1 MPFLLL
7 AAACLDYMSS
17 STDSRS
23 IDSTSQDSR
32 ADSRGTGWQRI
43 SRRLRSQPRP
53 EPEESIPLRVLVQ
66 ALVTVGILATDLAAA
81 DSADSLNISI
91 WAVPSSVVGAF
102 WSYRQRH
109 KPNIPVQFCIALAML
124 IALGLFFTRL
134 WGERNDTRLALATL
148 LIHLQV
154 FHSFD
159 LPRRKDLGYSVV
171 IGLILLGVAATLSQ
185 TLSFA
190 PLLLAFFGI
199 AVPVLVLDY
208 RSRLGL
214 ASQNFRRIGLDLAP
228 KRLWRFLAVGLGLGL
243 AIFLALPRFPGY
255 QLRSFPVSAPIQLQ
269 QQFDSSAVVN
279 PGYVQPGA
287 EQPGV
292 GSQGLNPSTGPG
304 ELNQQFYYG
313 FNSKI
318 NQNLRG
324 TLKPQVVMR
333 VRSQA
338 PGFWRVL
345 AFDHYTGQG
354 WEISRNDEAQKYE
367 RPQWSFR
374 FNLPW
379 SVTLNRVRT
388 VIQSYTVVST
398 LPNLIPTLYEPKELY
413 FPTEQVALDSEGGL
427 RSPVPLSEGLT
438 YTVISEVPYRNRSL
452 LNQVEQA
459 PSAIQSTY
467 LQLPAAVADP
477 IRQQTEAILSKSPKP
492 ITVPY
497 EAALYLAQYLKQTY
511 QIQPDLPFFEANED
525 LATAFLTTYKGGYP
539 DHFATTLT
547 VMLRSIGI
555 PARLAM
561 GFSPGK
567 FNPFTG
573 FYLVQNTDAHAIT
586 EVYFHKY
593 GWFSFDPIP
602 GHALF
607 PPSIEESSAFGV
619 LQQFWNWVAGWLP
632 SPLRGWLNQLFSW
645 LGSGIGQLL
654 GWLTRLSQSWLGL
667 LIGTGLL
674 IGLAF
679 LGWLGWIGLKRW
691 RYHRWLAKLPPM
703 EALYQKMLKHLAAAG
718 LPKQAAQTPLEYV
731 EYVAACRQRMGIP
744 AIKLEAI
751 EMISHAYVQWRYGQR
766 SPDLNLVAQYLKRL
780 AKTSGNSGKYPSING
795 SARL

>member
-1 MPFLLL
+1 
-7 AAACLDYMSS
+7 
-17 STDSRS
+17 
-23 IDSTSQDSR
+23 
-32 ADSRGTGWQRI
+32 
-43 SRRLRSQPRP
+43 
-53 EPEESIPLRVLVQ
+53 LVQ

-91 WAVPSSVVGAF
+91 WAVPASWIGAV
-102 WSYRQRH
+102 WSWRQRR
-109 KPNIPVQFCIALAML
+109 KPNIPVQFGIALAML
-124 IALGLFFTRL
+124 VALGLFFMRL

-154 FHSFD
+154 LHSFD
-159 LPRRKDLGYSVV
+159 LPRRKDLGYSMV

-185 TLSFA
+185 TISFA
-190 PLLLAFFGI
+190 PLLLAFFVI
-199 AVPVLVLDY
+199 ALPVLVLDY

-214 ASQNFRRIGLDLAP
+214 SAQGFRQIGLDLTP
-228 KRLWRFLAVGLGLGL
+228 KRLWRFLALALGLGL
-243 AIFLALPRFPGY
+243 TIFLALPRFPGY

-279 PGYVQPGA
+279 PGYVQDGKPQAG
-287 EQPGV
+287 G
-292 GSQGLNPSTGPG
+292 GQGLNPTTGPG

-324 TLKPQVVMR
+324 SLKPRTVMR

-345 AFDHYTGQG
+345 AFDRYTGQG
-354 WEISRNDEAQKYE
+354 WEVSRNDEAEKLE

-379 SVTLNRVRT
+379 SVTLNRTRS
-388 VIQSYTVVST
+388 VIQSYTVVSD
-398 LPNLIPTLYEPKELY
+398 LPNLVPALYEPKELY
-413 FPTEQVALDSEGGL
+413 FPTNQVAIDSEGGL

-452 LNQVEQA
+452 LNQA
-459 PSAIQSTY
+459 TSSPSAIRSAY
-467 LQLPAAVADP
+467 LQVPEGVAEP

-492 ITVPY
+492 ITADY
-497 EAALYLAQYLKQTY
+497 EAALYLAQYLKQNY
-511 QIQPDLPFFEANED
+511 QIQPELPFFEANED
-525 LATAFLTTYKGGYP
+525 IATAFLNTYQGGYP

-561 GFSPGK
+561 GFSTGK

-573 FYLVQNTDAHAIT
+573 FYVVQNTDAHAIT

-632 SPLRGWLNQLFSW
+632 SPLRGWLNQIFGGLAAGLSW
-645 LGSGIGQLL
+645 LL
-654 GWLTRLSQSWLGL
+654 GWLVRLSQSWLGL
-667 LIGTGLL
+667 LLGLGLL
-674 IGLAF
+674 TGLAF
-679 LGWLGWIGLKRW
+679 LGWLIWASFKNW
-691 RYHRWLAKLPPM
+691 RYRRWLAKLPPM
-703 EALYQKMLKHLAAAG
+703 EALYQKMLKTLAAAG
-718 LPKQAAQTPLEYV
+718 LTKRAAQTPLEY
-731 EYVAACRQRMGIP
+731 ASDCREHLGDR
-744 AIKLEAI
+744 AIEAEAVEAI
-751 EMISHAYVQWRYGQR
+751 SQAYVQWRYGQ
-766 SPDLNLVAQYLKRL
+766 SAPDLRALEQHLKQLQLPKRSRTVL
-780 AKTSGNSGKYPSING
+780 FAKALSAKAS
-795 SARL
+795 SARV

>member
-1 MPFLLL
+1 
-7 AAACLDYMSS
+7 MSS
-17 STDSRS
+17 STDSPAA
-23 IDSTSQDSR
+23 SR
-32 ADSRGTGWQRI
+32 QPPPSETRWQKL
-43 SRRLRSQPRP
+43 RRQFKNQPRP

-81 DSADSLNISI
+81 DSADSLKISI
-91 WAVPSSVVGAF
+91 WAVPASLIGGF
-102 WSYRQRH
+102 WSWRQRH

-124 IALGLFFTRL
+124 MALGLFFTRL

-159 LPRRKDLGYSVV
+159 LPRRRDLGYSVV

-190 PLLLAFFGI
+190 PLLLAFFVI
-199 AVPVLVLDY
+199 ALPVLMLDY

-214 ASQNFRRIGLDLAP
+214 AGQDFRQIGLDLTP
-228 KRLWRFLAVGLGLGL
+228 KRLWRLSALALGLGL

-279 PGYVQPGA
+279 PGYMQGGKNQ
-287 EQPGV
+287 EG
-292 GSQGLNPSTGPG
+292 GGTQGLNPTTGPG
-304 ELNQQFYYG
+304 ELNRDFYYG

-324 TLKPQVVMR
+324 SLKPRVVMR

-345 AFDHYTGQG
+345 AFDRYTGQG
-354 WEISRNDEAQKYE
+354 WEVSRNDKAEKLE

-374 FNLPW
+374 FSLPW
-379 SVTLNRVRT
+379 SVTLSRVRS

-413 FPTEQVALDSEGGL
+413 FPTNQIAIDSEGGL

-438 YTVISEVPYRNRSL
+438 YTVISEVPYRNRTL
-452 LNQVEQA
+452 LNQAAA
-459 PSAIQSTY
+459 PPSTIQTSY
-467 LQLPAAVADP
+467 LQIPEAVAAP
-477 IRQQTEAILSKSPKP
+477 IRQQTEAILAQSPKP
-492 ITVPY
+492 ITTAY
-497 EAALYLAQYLKQTY
+497 ETALYLAQHLKQNF
-511 QIQPDLPFFEANED
+511 QILPELPFFEANED
-525 LATAFLTTYKGGYP
+525 IAIAFLKVYQGGYP

-561 GFSPGK
+561 GFATGK

-573 FYLVQNTDAHAIT
+573 FYVVQNTDAHAIT

-632 SPLRGWLNQLFSW
+632 SPLRGWLNQVFGW
-645 LGSGIGQLL
+645 IGAGISRLL
-654 GWLTRLSQSWLGL
+654 GWLLLLSQSWLGL
-667 LIGTGLL
+667 LVGMGLL
-674 IGLAF
+674 TGLAF
-679 LGWLGWIGLKRW
+679 LGWLGWAGFKGW
-691 RYHRWLAKLPPM
+691 RYRRWLAQMPPM
-703 EALYQKMLKHLAAAG
+703 EALYQKMLKEFSNEAG
-718 LPKQAAQTPLEYV
+718 LPKRAAQTPLEY
-731 EYVAACRQRMGIP
+731 AADLPGSGWVSELRRLQQI
-744 AIKLEAI
+744 EAI
-751 EMISHAYVQWRYGQR
+751 SAGLCAVALWSKLGQ
-766 SPDLNLVAQYLKRL
+766 SPPDLGELDAAPEAVAGSEAQ
-780 AKTSGNSGKYPSING
+780 TSRGG
-795 SARL
+795 

>member
-1 MPFLLL
+1 
-7 AAACLDYMSS
+7 MSRL
-17 STDSRS
+17 TDPNLTS
-23 IDSTSQDSR
+23 DSPTPTASL
-32 ADSRGTGWQRI
+32 WQRL
-43 SRRLRSQPRP
+43 RERLKNQPRP

-91 WAVPSSVVGAF
+91 WAVPASWIGAF
-102 WSYRQRH
+102 WSWRQRR
-109 KPNIPVQFCIALAML
+109 KSNIPVQFCIALAML
-124 IALGLFFTRL
+124 VALGLFFTRL

-154 FHSFD
+154 LHSFD

-185 TLSFA
+185 TISFA
-190 PLLLAFFGI
+190 PLLLAFFVI
-199 AVPVLVLDY
+199 ALPVLMLDY

-214 ASQNFRRIGLDLAP
+214 TAQGFRHGLDLKP
-228 KRLWRFLAVGLGLGL
+228 KRLWRFVALALGLGL

-269 QQFDSSAVVN
+269 QRFDSSAVVN
-279 PGYVQPGA
+279 PGYLREGENQEG
-287 EQPGV
+287 G
-292 GSQGLNPSTGPG
+292 GGGQGLNQTTGPG

-324 TLKPQVVMR
+324 SLKPRTVMR

-345 AFDHYTGQG
+345 AFDRYTGQG
-354 WEISRNDEAQKYE
+354 WEVSRNDEAEKFE
-367 RPQWSFR
+367 RPQWTFR

-379 SVTLNRVRT
+379 SVTLNRVRS
-388 VIQSYTVVST
+388 VIQSYTVVSD
-398 LPNLIPTLYEPKELY
+398 LPNLIPALHEPKELY
-413 FPTEQVALDSEGGL
+413 FPTNQIAMDSEGGL

-438 YTVISEVPYRNRSL
+438 YTVISEVPYRDRSL
-452 LNQVEQA
+452 LNQVEA
-459 PSAIQSTY
+459 PPPAIQSAY
-467 LQLPAAVADP
+467 LQLPPAVAEP
-477 IRQQTEAILSKSPKP
+477 IRRQTEAILAKSPKP
-492 ITVPY
+492 ITAAY
-497 EAALYLAQYLKQTY
+497 EVALYLAQYLKQNY
-511 QIQPDLPFFEANED
+511 QILPELPFFELNED
-525 LATAFLTTYKGGYP
+525 IATAFLNTYGGGYP

-547 VMLRSIGI
+547 VMLRSVDI

-561 GFSPGK
+561 GFSTGK

-573 FYLVQNTDAHAIT
+573 FYVVQNVDAHAIT

-632 SPLRGWLNQLFSW
+632 SPMRSWLNQLFGW
-645 LGSGIGQLL
+645 LGAGIGWLL
-654 GWLTRLSQSWLGL
+654 GGLVLLSQSWLGIL
-667 LIGTGLL
+667 LGIGLL
-674 IGLAF
+674 TGLAF
-679 LGWLGWIGLKRW
+679 LGWLGWTSFKRW
-691 RYHRWLAKLPPM
+691 RYRRWLAKLPPM
-703 EALYQKMLKHLAAAG
+703 EALYQKMLKTLATAG
-718 LPKQAAQTPLEYV
+718 LSKQAAQTPLEY
-731 EYVAACRQRMGIP
+731 AANCRAHLGQRAPEI
-744 AIKLEAI
+744 AAVEAI
-751 EMISHAYVQWRYGQR
+751 SAAYVQWRYGQKL
-766 SPDLNLVAQYLKRL
+766 PDIETLKQHLAVLNQNQKAAQL
-780 AKTSGNSGKYPSING
+780 G
-795 SARL
+795 

>member
-1 MPFLLL
+1 MVRSTDPRL
-7 AAACLDYMSS
+7 AASAPKLPV
-17 STDSRS
+17 
-23 IDSTSQDSR
+23 
-32 ADSRGTGWQRI
+32 WQR
-43 SRRLRSQPRP
+43 LRNQLKNQLPP
-53 EPEESIPLRVLVQ
+53 EPEESIPLRILVQ

-91 WAVPSSVVGAF
+91 WAVPASWVGAL
-102 WSYRQRH
+102 WSWRQRRRS
-109 KPNIPVQFCIALAML
+109 NWAVQFCIALAML
-124 IALGLFFTRL
+124 VALGLFFTRL

-154 FHSFD
+154 LHSFD

-185 TLSFA
+185 TVSFA
-190 PLLLAFFGI
+190 PLLLAFFVI
-199 AVPVLVLDY
+199 ALPVLMLDY

-214 ASQNFRRIGLDLAP
+214 TAQGFRQMRFDLAP
-228 KRLWRFLAVGLGLGL
+228 QKLWRLSALALGLGL

-279 PGYVQPGA
+279 PGYVQEGKS
-287 EQPGV
+287 QSG
-292 GSQGLNPSTGPG
+292 GGTQGLNSTTGPG

-324 TLKPQVVMR
+324 SLKPRTVMR

-345 AFDHYTGQG
+345 AFDRYTGQG
-354 WEISRNDEAQKYE
+354 WEVSRNDQAQKYE

-388 VIQSYTVVST
+388 VIQSYTIVSD
-398 LPNLIPTLYEPKELY
+398 LPNLIPALHEPKELY
-413 FPTEQVALDSEGGL
+413 FPTNQIAMDSEGGL

-452 LNQVEQA
+452 LNQVESA
-459 PSAIQSTY
+459 PDAIRSIY
-467 LQLPAAVADP
+467 LQVPAAVANP
-477 IRQQTEAILSKSPKP
+477 MRQQTEAILSKSPKP
-492 ITVPY
+492 ITTSY
-497 EAALYLAQYLKQTY
+497 EAALYLAQHLKQNY
-511 QIQPDLPFFEANED
+511 QIQPELPFFEANED
-525 LATAFLTTYKGGYP
+525 IATAFLNTYQGGYP

-561 GFSPGK
+561 GFSTGQ
-567 FNPFTG
+567 FNPLTG
-573 FYLVQNTDAHAIT
+573 FYVVQNTDAHAIT

-607 PPSIEESSAFGV
+607 PPSIEESSTFGV

-632 SPLRGWLNQLFSW
+632 SPLRGWLNQI
-645 LGSGIGQLL
+645 LGGLGAMLGWLL
-654 GWLTRLSQSWLGL
+654 GWLVWLSQSWLGL
-667 LIGTGLL
+667 LLGLGLL
-674 IGLAF
+674 TGLAF
-679 LGWLGWIGLKRW
+679 LGWLGWAGFKGW
-691 RYHRWLAKLPPM
+691 RYRRWLAKLPPM
-703 EALYQKMLKHLAAAG
+703 EALYQKMLKALAAAG
-718 LPKQAAQTPLEYV
+718 LTKRPAQTPLEYA
-731 EYVAACRQRMGIP
+731 AACRAQLGNQGDQIEAR
-744 AIKLEAI
+744 AAAI
-751 EMISHAYVQWRYGQR
+751 EAVRAISQAYVEWRYGQKP
-766 SPDLNLVAQYLKRL
+766 PDLKALEQNLQNLQNLKHLQMLRQ
-780 AKTSGNSGKYPSING
+780 G
-795 SARL
+795 SRQVSRV